1 MQELYQGLLPLQ
13 WAPGLFY
20 DLTGIQPIPGLQSTT
35 SNKGVR
41 AMGRMKENPR
51 YNVISMRISDEERKE
66 IEYLMKKTHKSI
78 SHVMREAI
86 DYYSAHHE

>member
-1 MQELYQGLLPLQ
+1 MQELNQGLLPLQ

-20 DLTGIQPIPGLQSTT
+20 DLIGIQPIPGLQSTT

-51 YNVISMRISDEERKE
+51 YNVISLRISDVERKE
-66 IEYLMKKTHKSI
+66 LEQLMERTHKSI

-86 DYYSAHHE
+86 EYFATHHE